1 MQPRLGTAVLE
12 IALAAMEGRSKTEQ
26 GDEEEAVTSVLMSD
40 AQSTEKQKQGRAK
53 DGAGGGPKVAEKAA
67 MSRGK
72 RPDPQP
78 CEQCQ
83 RRGTSRPTA
92 L

>member
-1 MQPRLGTAVLE
+1 MQPRLGAAVLE
-12 IALAAMEGRSKTEQ
+12 IALAAMEGGSKTEQ

-40 AQSTEKQKQGRAK
+40 AQSTEEQKQGGPRMEL
-53 DGAGGGPKVAEKAA
+53 GGPEVAGKAA

>member
-53 DGAGGGPKVAEKAA
+53 DGAGG
-67 MSRGK
+67 S
-72 RPDPQP
+72 
-78 CEQCQ
+78 
-83 RRGTSRPTA
+83 
-92 L
+92 